1 MRFISC
7 ASYYGSGSSAITDF
21 VSEFDTVYSFT
32 DEEFRF
38 VQDPDG
44 VSDLEYNLVENFNR
58 HNSGHAIKRYKKLVD
73 FYCGNMFGKKYEK
86 FFHGNWKKYSEK
98 YIDDLTDFTYHGW
111 WQYDLM
117 DKGEFF
123 YFRKRILNKIL
134 RMTVWR
140 NQPER
145 TLNTMKNE
153 ITYCAHPSEEKFL
166 NCTKMYIED
175 LFGSVCRGANTV
187 MVDQIVPPTN
197 LKRYL
202 RYFNDIKVFVVDRDP
217 RDIFVLEKYV
227 WKDGVIPNN
236 VEDFCKWFKYTRAHR
251 KTELFDDKRVCFI
264 QFEDMV
270 YKYDET
276 TKKIANWLGFELK
289 EQTKKKQYP
298 VHYAGKQ
305 RREHPAGEPVSGTG
319 NFPDH
324 QERECDRYHQRRIR
338 RLTNQ
343 RRNEKRRV
351 HEQTGKR
358 HSEHTFAGTFHQST
372 NFSRSIR
379 PLIGSGKS
387 FAQGTH

>member
-21 VSEFDTVYSFT
+21 VSEFDSVYSFT

-73 FYCGNMFGKKYEK
+73 FYCGNVFGKKYEK
-86 FFHGNWKKYSEK
+86 FFHGNWKKYSEE

-117 DKGEFF
+117 DKGDFF

-134 RMTVWR
+134 KMTIWKS
-140 NQPER
+140 QPER

-153 ITYCAHPSEEKFL
+153 ITYCAHPNEEKFL
-166 NCTKMYIED
+166 SCTKKYIEN
-175 LFGSVCRGANTV
+175 LFGSVCQGANTV

-202 RYFNDIKVFVVDRDP
+202 RYFNDIRVFVVDRDP

-227 WKDGVIPNN
+227 WQDGVIPNN

-251 KTELFDDKRVCFI
+251 KTESFDDKRVYFI

-276 TKKIANWLGFELK
+276 AKKIANWLGLELK
-289 EQTKKKQYP
+289 EHIKKKQCFDP
-298 VHYAGKQ
+298 
-305 RREHPAGEPVSGTG
+305 
-319 NFPDH
+319 
-324 QERECDRYHQRRIR
+324 
-338 RLTNQ
+338 
-343 RRNEKRRV
+343 
-351 HEQTGKR
+351 
-358 HSEHTFAGTFHQST
+358 
-372 NFSRSIR
+372 SRSINNTYTWKKVKCNLAEIEYIENELGEYLYGF
-379 PLIGSGKS
+379 PSN
-387 FAQGTH
+387 

>member
-21 VSEFDTVYSFT
+21 VSEFDSVYSFT

-251 KTELFDDKRVCFI
+251 KTELFDDKMVCFI

-289 EQTKKKQYP
+289 EQTKKKQYFDP
-298 VHYAGKQ
+298 
-305 RREHPAGEPVSGTG
+305 
-319 NFPDH
+319 
-324 QERECDRYHQRRIR
+324 
-338 RLTNQ
+338 
-343 RRNEKRRV
+343 
-351 HEQTGKR
+351 
-358 HSEHTFAGTFHQST
+358 
-372 NFSRSIR
+372 SRSINNTYTWKKVKCN
-379 PLIGSGKS
+379 LAEIEYIENELGEYLYS
-387 FAQGTH
+387 FPNN